1 MLSLVEPMPIPEATI
16 NGNEKSADNMLKTSM
31 EITLK
36 TMKRMFTYF
45 HKMFSILFGHFSKNS
60 YMQFDGLWAPIKPTP
75 PAIPKTSPVQIPKPP
90 L

>member
-1 MLSLVEPMPIPEATI
+1 MI

-36 TMKRMFTYF
+36 NMRGMFIFTRNLNRENVPAHRTF
-45 HKMFSILFGHFSKNS
+45 FGTFKKKS